1 MYQETTVKKI
11 IKTITL
17 KDGTVVKQKK
27 KTFVGNHGAA
37 ICNHKSYSMH
47 FQNEIFCQVL
57 QTNIQK
63 ERISKLVSSIDWKI
77 LHLFLIFSH
86 HI

>member
-11 IKTITL
+11 IKIITL
-17 KDGTVVKQKK
+17 KDGTVVTQKK
-27 KTFVGNHGAA
+27 NSVGNHGVA

-63 ERISKLVSSIDWKI
+63 ERIASWEVVWTGKFCIY
-77 LHLFLIFSH
+77 F
-86 HI
+86 